1 MTSFQLF
8 EAIGNIDDILIEEAC
23 NSMYKKSRRVIL
35 LVSTVACA
43 MIIISIIVNQAVSRP
58 YNVGNDEY
66 SVAEKLPQETPVLKD
81 EVQELYNDNIEINE
95 INSLY
100 SNAKF
105 GGRLKVVSAKEW
117 KKQYGIEAFLNNHN
131 VEYLLSF
138 SNDEKILYGVLNVE
152 LPDNNLQLRVSDRA
166 MIDSSIDNLK
176 TTVIGNVDVAI
187 CRIIAGDE
195 GNYCAIYEG
204 EKAVYTIEQSD
215 ISQEHFIMLLEELFE
230 K

>member
-23 NSMYKKSRRVIL
+23 NSMYKKSRKAIL
-35 LVSTVACA
+35 LVSKAACA
-43 MIIISIIVNQAVSRP
+43 IIIISIIVNQVISRQN
-58 YNVGNDEY
+58 YVDNDEY
-66 SVAEKLPQETPVLKD
+66 NVAEKLPQETPVLKD
-81 EVQELYNDNIEINE
+81 EDQEVHNDNIQINE

-117 KKQYGIEAFLNNHN
+117 QKQYGIEAFLKNHN

-138 SNDEKILYGVLNVE
+138 SNDDKVLYGVLNVE
-152 LPDNNLQLRVSDRA
+152 LPNDNLEIRVSDSA
-166 MIDSSIDNLK
+166 MIDSSIDNLQ
-176 TTVIGNVDVAI
+176 TTKIGNINVAI
-187 CRIIAGDE
+187 CRIITGDE
-195 GNYCAIYEG
+195 GNYCAIFEG
-204 EKAVYTIEQSD
+204 EKTVYTIERSN
-215 ISQEHFIMLLEELFE
+215 ISQEHFIMLLQDLFE